1 MKHARKLAGIL
12 LAMVMALALALPAFA
27 DETANDNGSTNT
39 SNTVEISA
47 PAGSTRTYDVY
58 QIFTG
63 TLSGN
68 VLSDVKW
75 GKNGTGTVGEA
86 VPEGTLKALTDVN
99 SLSDTEKLA
108 EISKYVKMDSEK
120 FGTVSD
126 GSPLKAP
133 TGYYLIKDNGPLND
147 GEAYSLYVVQIV
159 GPTTISPK
167 VGTVTSEK
175 KVDDKNDSNTTQDEV
190 KWEDSA
196 DYDIGDYVPFQ
207 LKATIAQDYDNYKV
221 YKLTFHDKESAGL
234 TFKPETVVVKIDGH
248 VVNSGDYTVT
258 SPASDRDTFDVSFT
272 DLKTVT
278 AADNYKAHAGSVITV
293 EYSSTLNDQAVLGS
307 AGNPNTMH
315 ITYSNN
321 PNDDQGGENGKT
333 PDDKVIVFTY
343 KVVANKVTK
352 NSAYDASKDPE
363 KTGIDSDG
371 HKEFIPLEGAGFT
384 LYKKNASGEYVAV
397 GSEVK
402 GGEMTTFTWT
412 GLDDGDY
419 KISETTTPDG
429 YNTAADIEFTI
440 TAAHDVLSTNPTLTS
455 LSGGNKFT
463 GEVNTGVITTDIQN
477 NKGSTLP
484 ETGGIGTTIF
494 YVVGSILVLA
504 AVVLLITKKR
514 MSEDK

>member
-1 MKHARKLAGIL
+1 MKHMKKLASLL
-12 LAMVMALALALPAFA
+12 LALVMVFALATTAFA
-27 DETANDNGSTNT
+27 ADTTIT
-39 SNTVEISA
+39 A

-63 TLSGN
+63 DLAGD
-68 VLSDVKW
+68 VLSNVKW
-75 GKNGTGTVGEA
+75 GKNDTGTVGEA
-86 VPEGTLKALTDVN
+86 VLQATLDALAAVN
-99 SLSDTEKLA
+99 SLSDTKKLE
-108 EISKYVKMDSEK
+108 EISKYVNLNSEK

-126 GSPLKAP
+126 GSPLTAP
-133 TGYYLIKDNGPLND
+133 TGYYLIRDNGLVGD
-147 GEAYSLYVVQIV
+147 GEAYRLYVVQVV

-167 VGTVTSEK
+167 VGTTTSEK

-196 DYDIGDYVPFQ
+196 DYDIGDDVPFQ

-234 TFKPETVVVKIDGH
+234 TFKPDTVVVKIDGTTVDSSKYE
-248 VVNSGDYTVT
+248 VVTTGLTDG
-258 SPASDRDTFDVSFT
+258 DTFEVRFAN
-272 DLKTVT
+272 LKST
-278 AADNYKAHAGSVITV
+278 AAKADSVITV

-307 AGNPNTMH
+307 TGNPNTMH

-333 PDDKVIVFTY
+333 PDDTVIVFTY

-352 NSAYDASKDPE
+352 NPAYVEGGSE
-363 KTGIDSDG
+363 S
-371 HKEFIPLEGAGFT
+371 EYIPLKGAGFT

-402 GGEMTTFTWT
+402 GDEMTTFEWK

-419 KISETTTPDG
+419 KISETTTPAG
-429 YNTAADIEFTI
+429 YNTIADIEFTI
-440 TAAHDVLSTNPTLTS
+440 TAEHEVLSDNPTLTS
-455 LSGGNKFT
+455 LSGGDKFT
-463 GEVNTGVITTDIQN
+463 GKVETGALSADIEN

-484 ETGGIGTTIF
+484 ETGGMGTTIF
-494 YVVGSILVLA
+494 YVLGSVLVIGA
-504 AVVLLITKKR
+504 TVLLITKKR
-514 MSEDK
+514 MGASK

>member
-1 MKHARKLAGIL
+1 MKHMKKLASFL
-12 LAMVMALALALPAFA
+12 LALVMVFSLATTAFA
-27 DETANDNGSTNT
+27 ADPTIT
-39 SNTVEISA
+39 A

-63 TLSGN
+63 DLSGK
-68 VLSDVKW
+68 VLSNVKW

-86 VPEGTLKALTDVN
+86 VPQDTLDALAKVN

-108 EISKYVKMDSEK
+108 AISKYVNLNSEK

-126 GSPLKAP
+126 GSPLNAP
-133 TGYYLIKDNGPLND
+133 TGYYLIKDNGPVGD

-167 VGTVTSEK
+167 VSTVTSEK

-196 DYDIGDYVPFQ
+196 DYDIGDDVPFQ

-234 TFKPETVVVKIDGH
+234 TFKPDTVVVKIDGTTVDSSKYE
-248 VVNSGDYTVT
+248 VVTTGLTDG
-258 SPASDRDTFDVSFT
+258 DTFEVRFA
-272 DLKTVT
+272 DLKST
-278 AADNYKAHAGSVITV
+278 AAKAGSVITV

-307 AGNPNTMH
+307 TGNPNTMH
-315 ITYSNN
+315 VTYSNN
-321 PNDDQGGENGKT
+321 PNDEQGGENGKT
-333 PDDKVIVFTY
+333 PDDTVIVFTY

-352 NSAYDASKDPE
+352 NPDYDPE
-363 KTGIDSDG
+363 VEGS
-371 HKEFIPLEGAGFT
+371 EQYIPLKGAGFT
-384 LYKKNASGEYVAV
+384 LYKKNASGKYVAV

-402 GGEMTTFTWT
+402 GDEMTTFEWK

-419 KISETTTPDG
+419 KISETTTPAG
-429 YNTAADIEFTI
+429 YNTIADIEFTI
-440 TAAHDVLSTNPTLTS
+440 TAEHDVLSDNPTLPS

-463 GEVNTGVITTDIQN
+463 GEVSTGAVSADIEN
-477 NKGSTLP
+477 NAGSTLP

-494 YVVGSILVLA
+494 YVIGSILVLG
-504 AVVLLITKKR
+504 AVVLLVTKKR
-514 MSEDK
+514 MGASK

>member
-27 DETANDNGSTNT
+27 ADTTITAP
-39 SNTVEISA
+39 E
-47 PAGSTRTYDVY
+47 GSTRTYDVY

-63 TLSGN
+63 DLSEG
-68 VLSDVKW
+68 VLSNVKW
-75 GKNGTGTVGEA
+75 GKNGTGN
-86 VPEGTLKALTDVN
+86 EGDKVSQETIDALTAVN
-99 SLSDTEKLA
+99 SKTDTEKLA
-108 EISKYVKMDSEK
+108 EISKYVKMDSEQ
-120 FGTVSD
+120 FGTVSN
-126 GSPLKAP
+126 GTPLTAP
-133 TGYYLIKDNGPLND
+133 TGYYLIKDKGPVGD
-147 GEAYSLYVVQIV
+147 GEAYSLYVVQVV

-175 KVDDKNDSNTTQDEV
+175 KVDDKNDSNNTQDEV

-196 DYDIGDYVPFQ
+196 DYDIGDDVPFQ
-207 LKATIAQDYDNYKV
+207 LKATIARDYDNYKV
-221 YKLTFHDKESAGL
+221 YKLTFHDQESTGL
-234 TFKPETVVVKIDGH
+234 TFKPETVVVKIDGTTVDSSKYE
-248 VVNSGDYTVT
+248 VVTTGLTDG
-258 SPASDRDTFDVSFT
+258 DTFEVRFA
-272 DLKTVT
+272 DLKST
-278 AADNYKAHAGSVITV
+278 AAHAGSVITV
-293 EYSSTLNDQAVLGS
+293 EYSSTLNDRAVLGS
-307 AGNPNTMH
+307 TGNPNTMH

-352 NSAYDASKDPE
+352 NPAYVEGGSEP
-363 KTGIDSDG
+363 
-371 HKEFIPLEGAGFT
+371 EFIPLQGAGFT
-384 LYKKNASGEYVAV
+384 LYKKNASGNYVAV
-397 GSEVK
+397 GEELT

-419 KISETTTPDG
+419 KISETTTPAG
-429 YNTAADIEFTI
+429 YNTIADIEFTI
-440 TAAHDVLSTNPTLTS
+440 TATHDTESADPKLTK
-455 LSGGNKFT
+455 LKGGKKFT
-463 GEVNTGVITTDIQN
+463 GEVSTGAVSADIEN

>member
-1 MKHARKLAGIL
+1 MKHMKKLASFL
-12 LAMVMALALALPAFA
+12 LALVMVFSLATTAFA
-27 DETANDNGSTNT
+27 ADTTIT
-39 SNTVEISA
+39 A

-63 TLSGN
+63 DLSGK
-68 VLSDVKW
+68 VLSNVKW

-86 VPEGTLKALTDVN
+86 VPQDTLDALAKVN

-108 EISKYVKMDSEK
+108 EISKYVNLNSEK

-126 GSPLKAP
+126 GSPLNAP
-133 TGYYLIKDNGPLND
+133 TGYYLIKDNGPVGD

-167 VGTVTSEK
+167 VSTVTSEK

-196 DYDIGDYVPFQ
+196 DYDIGDDVPFQ

-234 TFKPETVVVKIDGH
+234 TFKPDTVVVKIDGTTVDSSKYE
-248 VVNSGDYTVT
+248 VVTTGLTDG
-258 SPASDRDTFDVSFT
+258 DTFEVRFA
-272 DLKTVT
+272 DLKST
-278 AADNYKAHAGSVITV
+278 AAKAGSVITV

-307 AGNPNTMH
+307 TGNPNTMH
-315 ITYSNN
+315 VTYSNN
-321 PNDDQGGENGKT
+321 PNDEQGGENGKT
-333 PDDKVIVFTY
+333 PDDTVIVFTY

-352 NSAYDASKDPE
+352 NPDYDPE
-363 KTGIDSDG
+363 VEGS
-371 HKEFIPLEGAGFT
+371 EQYIPLKGAGFT
-384 LYKKNASGEYVAV
+384 LYKKNASGKYVAV

-402 GGEMTTFTWT
+402 GDEMTTFEWK

-419 KISETTTPDG
+419 KISETTTPAG
-429 YNTAADIEFTI
+429 YNTIADIEFTI
-440 TAAHDVLSTNPTLTS
+440 TAEHDVLSDNPTLTS

-463 GEVNTGVITTDIQN
+463 GEVSTGAVSADIEN
-477 NKGSTLP
+477 NAGSTLP

-494 YVVGSILVLA
+494 YVIGSILVLG
-504 AVVLLITKKR
+504 AVVLLVTKKR
-514 MSEDK
+514 MGASK

>member
-1 MKHARKLAGIL
+1 MKHMKKLASFL
-12 LAMVMALALALPAFA
+12 LALVMVFSLATTAFA
-27 DETANDNGSTNT
+27 ADTTIT
-39 SNTVEISA
+39 A

-63 TLSGN
+63 DLSGK
-68 VLSDVKW
+68 VLSNVKW

-86 VPEGTLKALTDVN
+86 VPQDTLDALAKVN

-108 EISKYVKMDSEK
+108 AISKYVNLNSEK

-126 GSPLKAP
+126 GSPLNAP
-133 TGYYLIKDNGPLND
+133 TGYYLIKDNGPVGD

-167 VGTVTSEK
+167 VSTVTSEK

-196 DYDIGDYVPFQ
+196 DYDIGDDVPFQ

-234 TFKPETVVVKIDGH
+234 TFKPDTVVVKIDGTTVDSSKYE
-248 VVNSGDYTVT
+248 VVTTGLTDG
-258 SPASDRDTFDVSFT
+258 DTFEVRFA
-272 DLKTVT
+272 DLKST
-278 AADNYKAHAGSVITV
+278 AAKAGSVITV

-307 AGNPNTMH
+307 TGNPNTMH
-315 ITYSNN
+315 VTYSNN
-321 PNDDQGGENGKT
+321 PNDEQGGENGKT
-333 PDDKVIVFTY
+333 PDDTVIVFTY

-352 NSAYDASKDPE
+352 NPAYVEGGSE
-363 KTGIDSDG
+363 S
-371 HKEFIPLEGAGFT
+371 EYIPLKGAGFT
-384 LYKKNASGEYVAV
+384 LYKKNASGKYVAV

-402 GGEMTTFTWT
+402 GDEMTTFEWK

-419 KISETTTPDG
+419 KISETTTPAG
-429 YNTAADIEFTI
+429 YNTIADIEFTI
-440 TAAHDVLSTNPTLTS
+440 TAEHDVLSDNPTLTS

-463 GEVNTGVITTDIQN
+463 GEVSTGAVSADIEN
-477 NKGSTLP
+477 NAGSTLP

-494 YVVGSILVLA
+494 YVIGSILVLG
-504 AVVLLITKKR
+504 AVVLLVTKKR
-514 MSEDK
+514 MGASK

>member
-1 MKHARKLAGIL
+1 MKHMKKLASLL
-12 LAMVMALALALPAFA
+12 LALVMVFALATTAFA
-27 DETANDNGSTNT
+27 ADTTIT
-39 SNTVEISA
+39 A

-63 TLSGN
+63 DLAGD
-68 VLSDVKW
+68 VLSNVKW

-86 VPEGTLKALTDVN
+86 VPQATLDALAAVN
-99 SLSDTEKLA
+99 SLSDTKKLE
-108 EISKYVKMDSEK
+108 EISKYVNLNSEK

-126 GSPLKAP
+126 GSPLNAP
-133 TGYYLIKDNGPLND
+133 TGYYLIKDNGPVGD

-167 VGTVTSEK
+167 VSTVTSEK

-196 DYDIGDYVPFQ
+196 DYDIGDDVPFQ

-234 TFKPETVVVKIDGH
+234 TFKPDTVVVKIDGTTVDSSKYE
-248 VVNSGDYTVT
+248 VVTTGLTDG
-258 SPASDRDTFDVSFT
+258 DTFEVRFA
-272 DLKTVT
+272 DLKST
-278 AADNYKAHAGSVITV
+278 AAKAGSVITV

-307 AGNPNTMH
+307 TGNPNTMH
-315 ITYSNN
+315 VTYSNN
-321 PNDDQGGENGKT
+321 PNDEQGGENGKT
-333 PDDKVIVFTY
+333 PDDTVIVFTY

-352 NSAYDASKDPE
+352 NPDYDPE
-363 KTGIDSDG
+363 VEGS
-371 HKEFIPLEGAGFT
+371 EQYIPLKGAGFT
-384 LYKKNASGEYVAV
+384 LYKKNASGKYVAV

-402 GGEMTTFTWT
+402 GDEMTTFEWK

-419 KISETTTPDG
+419 KISETTTPAG
-429 YNTAADIEFTI
+429 YNTIADIEFTI
-440 TAAHDVLSTNPTLTS
+440 TAEHDVLPDNPTLTS

-463 GEVNTGVITTDIQN
+463 GEVSTGAVSADIEN
-477 NKGSTLP
+477 NAGSTLP

-494 YVVGSILVLA
+494 YVIGGGLMVA
-504 AVVLLITKKR
+504 AAILLITKKR
-514 MSEDK
+514 MENR

>member
-1 MKHARKLAGIL
+1 MKHMKKLASLL
-12 LAMVMALALALPAFA
+12 LALVMVFALATTAFA
-27 DETANDNGSTNT
+27 ADTTIT
-39 SNTVEISA
+39 A

-63 TLSGN
+63 DLAGD
-68 VLSDVKW
+68 VLSNVKW

-86 VPEGTLKALTDVN
+86 VPQATLDALAAVN
-99 SLSDTEKLA
+99 SLSDTKKLE
-108 EISKYVKMDSEK
+108 EISKYVNLNSEK

-126 GSPLKAP
+126 GSPLTAP
-133 TGYYLIKDNGPLND
+133 TGYYLIRDNGLVGD
-147 GEAYSLYVVQIV
+147 GEAYSLYVVQVV

-167 VGTVTSEK
+167 VGTTTSEK

-196 DYDIGDYVPFQ
+196 DYDIGDDVPFQ

-234 TFKPETVVVKIDGH
+234 TFKPDTVVVKIDGTTVDSSKYE
-248 VVNSGDYTVT
+248 VVTTGLTDG
-258 SPASDRDTFDVSFT
+258 DTFEVRFAN
-272 DLKTVT
+272 LKST
-278 AADNYKAHAGSVITV
+278 AAKADSVITV

-307 AGNPNTMH
+307 TGNPNTMH

-333 PDDKVIVFTY
+333 PDDTVIVFTY

-352 NSAYDASKDPE
+352 NPAYVEGGSGSE
-363 KTGIDSDG
+363 Y
-371 HKEFIPLEGAGFT
+371 IPLKGAGFT

-402 GGEMTTFTWT
+402 GDEMTTFEWK

-419 KISETTTPDG
+419 KISETTTPAG
-429 YNTAADIEFTI
+429 YNTIADIEFTI
-440 TAAHDVLSTNPTLTS
+440 TAEHEVLSDNPTLTS
-455 LSGGNKFT
+455 LSGGDKFT
-463 GEVNTGVITTDIQN
+463 GKVETGALSADIEN

-484 ETGGIGTTIF
+484 ETGGMGTTIF
-494 YVVGSILVLA
+494 YVLGSVLVIGA
-504 AVVLLITKKR
+504 AVLLITKKR
-514 MSEDK
+514 MGASK

>member
-1 MKHARKLAGIL
+1 MKHMKKLASFL
-12 LAMVMALALALPAFA
+12 LALVMVFSLATTAFA
-27 DETANDNGSTNT
+27 ADTTIT
-39 SNTVEISA
+39 A

-63 TLSGN
+63 DLSGK
-68 VLSDVKW
+68 VLSNVKW

-86 VPEGTLKALTDVN
+86 VPQDTLDALAKVN

-108 EISKYVKMDSEK
+108 AISKYVNLNSEK

-126 GSPLKAP
+126 GSPLNAP
-133 TGYYLIKDNGPLND
+133 TGYYLIKDNGPVGD

-167 VGTVTSEK
+167 VSTVTSQK

-196 DYDIGDYVPFQ
+196 DYDIGDDVPFQ

-234 TFKPETVVVKIDGH
+234 TFKPETVVVKIDGTTVDSSKYE
-248 VVNSGDYTVT
+248 VVTTGLTDG
-258 SPASDRDTFDVSFT
+258 DTFEVRFA
-272 DLKTVT
+272 DLKST
-278 AADNYKAHAGSVITV
+278 AAKAGSVITV

-307 AGNPNTMH
+307 TGNPNTMH
-315 ITYSNN
+315 VTYSNN
-321 PNDDQGGENGKT
+321 PNDEQGGENGKT
-333 PDDKVIVFTY
+333 PDDTVIVFTY

-352 NSAYDASKDPE
+352 NPDYDPE
-363 KTGIDSDG
+363 VEGS
-371 HKEFIPLEGAGFT
+371 EQYIPLKGAGFT
-384 LYKKNASGEYVAV
+384 LYKKNASGKYVAV

-402 GGEMTTFTWT
+402 GDEMTTFEWK

-419 KISETTTPDG
+419 KISETTTPAG
-429 YNTAADIEFTI
+429 YNTIADIEFTI
-440 TAAHDVLSTNPTLTS
+440 TAEHDVLSDNPTLTS

-463 GEVNTGVITTDIQN
+463 GEVSTGAVSADIEN
-477 NKGSTLP
+477 NAGSTLP

-494 YVVGSILVLA
+494 YVIGSILVLG
-504 AVVLLITKKR
+504 AVVLLVTKKR
-514 MSEDK
+514 MGASK

>member
-1 MKHARKLAGIL
+1 MKHMKKLASLL
-12 LAMVMALALALPAFA
+12 LALVMVFALATTAFA
-27 DETANDNGSTNT
+27 ADTTIT
-39 SNTVEISA
+39 A

-63 TLSGN
+63 DLSGK
-68 VLSDVKW
+68 VLSNVKW

-86 VPEGTLKALTDVN
+86 VPQATLDALAAVN

-108 EISKYVKMDSEK
+108 EISKYVNLNSEK
-120 FGTVSD
+120 FGTVSN
-126 GSPLKAP
+126 GSSLTAP
-133 TGYYLIKDNGPLND
+133 TGYYLIKDNGPVGD
-147 GEAYSLYVVQIV
+147 GEAYSLYVVQVV

-167 VGTVTSEK
+167 VGTTTSEK
-175 KVDDKNDSNTTQDEV
+175 EVDDKNDSNTTQDEV

-196 DYDIGDYVPFQ
+196 DYDIGDDVPFQ

-234 TFKPETVVVKIDGH
+234 TFKPETVVVKIDGTTVDSIKYE
-248 VVNSGDYTVT
+248 VVTAGLTDG
-258 SPASDRDTFDVSFT
+258 DTFEVRFAN
-272 DLKTVT
+272 LKST
-278 AADNYKAHAGSVITV
+278 AAKAGSVITV

-307 AGNPNTMH
+307 TGNPNTMH

-333 PDDKVIVFTY
+333 PDDTVIVFTY

-352 NSAYDASKDPE
+352 NPAYVEGGSEPE
-363 KTGIDSDG
+363 Y
-371 HKEFIPLEGAGFT
+371 IPLKGAGFT

-402 GGEMTTFTWT
+402 GNEMTTFEWK

-419 KISETTTPDG
+419 KISETTTPAG
-429 YNTAADIEFTI
+429 YNTIADIEFTI
-440 TAAHDVLSTNPTLTS
+440 TAEHEVLSDNPTLTS
-455 LSGGNKFT
+455 LSGGDKFT
-463 GEVNTGVITTDIQN
+463 GEVETGALSADIEN

-484 ETGGIGTTIF
+484 ETGGMGTTIF
-494 YVVGSILVLA
+494 YVLGSVLVIGA
-504 AVVLLITKKR
+504 AVLLITKKR
-514 MSEDK
+514 MGASK

>member
-1 MKHARKLAGIL
+1 MKHMKKLASLL
-12 LAMVMALALALPAFA
+12 LALVMVFALATTAFA
-27 DETANDNGSTNT
+27 ADTTIT
-39 SNTVEISA
+39 A

-63 TLSGN
+63 DLAGD
-68 VLSDVKW
+68 VLSNVKW

-86 VPEGTLKALTDVN
+86 VLQATLDALAAVN
-99 SLSDTEKLA
+99 SLSDTKKLE
-108 EISKYVKMDSEK
+108 EISKYVNLNSEK

-126 GSPLKAP
+126 GSPLTAP
-133 TGYYLIKDNGPLND
+133 TGYYLIRDNGLVGD
-147 GEAYSLYVVQIV
+147 GEAYSLYVVQVV

-167 VGTVTSEK
+167 VGTTTSEK

-190 KWEDSA
+190 KWEDFA
-196 DYDIGDYVPFQ
+196 DYDIGDDVPFQ

-234 TFKPETVVVKIDGH
+234 TFKPDTVVVKIDGTTVDSSKYE
-248 VVNSGDYTVT
+248 VVTTGLTDG
-258 SPASDRDTFDVSFT
+258 DTFEVRFAN
-272 DLKTVT
+272 LKST
-278 AADNYKAHAGSVITV
+278 AAKADSVITV

-307 AGNPNTMH
+307 TGNPNTMH

-333 PDDKVIVFTY
+333 PDDTVIVFTY

-352 NSAYDASKDPE
+352 NPAYVEGGSE
-363 KTGIDSDG
+363 S
-371 HKEFIPLEGAGFT
+371 EYIPLKGAGFT

-402 GGEMTTFTWT
+402 GDEMTTFEWK

-419 KISETTTPDG
+419 KISETTTPAG
-429 YNTAADIEFTI
+429 YNTIADIEFTI
-440 TAAHDVLSTNPTLTS
+440 TAKHEVLSDNPTLTS
-455 LSGGNKFT
+455 LSGGDKFT
-463 GEVNTGVITTDIQN
+463 GKVETGALSADIEN

-484 ETGGIGTTIF
+484 ETGGMGTTIF
-494 YVVGSILVLA
+494 YVLGSVLVIGA
-504 AVVLLITKKR
+504 TVLLITKKR
-514 MSEDK
+514 MGASK

>member
-1 MKHARKLAGIL
+1 MKHMKKLASFL
-12 LAMVMALALALPAFA
+12 LALVMVFSLATTAFA
-27 DETANDNGSTNT
+27 ADTTIT
-39 SNTVEISA
+39 A

-63 TLSGN
+63 DLSGK
-68 VLSDVKW
+68 VLSNVKW

-86 VPEGTLKALTDVN
+86 VPQDTLDALAKVN

-108 EISKYVKMDSEK
+108 AISKYVNLNSEK

-126 GSPLKAP
+126 GSPLNAP
-133 TGYYLIKDNGPLND
+133 TGYYLIKDNGPVGD

-167 VGTVTSEK
+167 VSTVTSEK

-196 DYDIGDYVPFQ
+196 DYDIGDDVPFQ

-234 TFKPETVVVKIDGH
+234 TFKPDTVVVKIDGTTVDSSKYE
-248 VVNSGDYTVT
+248 VVTTGLTDG
-258 SPASDRDTFDVSFT
+258 DTFEVRFA
-272 DLKTVT
+272 DLKST
-278 AADNYKAHAGSVITV
+278 AAKAGSIITV

-307 AGNPNTMH
+307 TGNPNTMH
-315 ITYSNN
+315 VTYSNN
-321 PNDDQGGENGKT
+321 PNDEQGGENGKT
-333 PDDKVIVFTY
+333 PDDTVIVFTY

-352 NSAYDASKDPE
+352 NPDYDPE
-363 KTGIDSDG
+363 VEGS
-371 HKEFIPLEGAGFT
+371 EQYIPLKGAGFT
-384 LYKKNASGEYVAV
+384 LYKKNASGKYVAV

-402 GGEMTTFTWT
+402 GDEMTTFEWK

-419 KISETTTPDG
+419 KISETTTPAG
-429 YNTAADIEFTI
+429 YNTIADIEFTI
-440 TAAHDVLSTNPTLTS
+440 TAEHDVLSDNPTLTS

-463 GEVNTGVITTDIQN
+463 GEVSTGAVSADIEN
-477 NKGSTLP
+477 NAGSTLP

-494 YVVGSILVLA
+494 YVIGSILVLG
-504 AVVLLITKKR
+504 AVVLLVTKKR
-514 MSEDK
+514 MSASK

>member
-1 MKHARKLAGIL
+1 MKHTKKLASLL
-12 LAMVMALALALPAFA
+12 LALVMVFALATTAFA
-27 DETANDNGSTNT
+27 AATTIT
-39 SNTVEISA
+39 A

-63 TLSGN
+63 DLSGK
-68 VLSDVKW
+68 VLSNVKW

-86 VPEGTLKALTDVN
+86 VPQDTLDALAKVN

-108 EISKYVKMDSEK
+108 AISKYVDLNSEK

-126 GSPLKAP
+126 GSPLNAP
-133 TGYYLIKDNGPLND
+133 TGYYLIKDNGPVGD

-167 VGTVTSEK
+167 VSTVTSEK

-196 DYDIGDYVPFQ
+196 DYDIGDDVPFQ

-221 YKLTFHDKESAGL
+221 YKLTFHDKESTGL
-234 TFKPETVVVKIDGH
+234 TFKPDTVVVKIDGTTVDSSKYE
-248 VVNSGDYTVT
+248 VVTTGLTDG
-258 SPASDRDTFDVSFT
+258 DTFEVCFA
-272 DLKTVT
+272 DLKST
-278 AADNYKAHAGSVITV
+278 AAKAGSVITV

-307 AGNPNTMH
+307 TGNPNTMH
-315 ITYSNN
+315 VTYSNN
-321 PNDDQGGENGKT
+321 PNDEQGGENGKT
-333 PDDKVIVFTY
+333 PDDTVIVFTY

-352 NSAYDASKDPE
+352 NPDYDPE
-363 KTGIDSDG
+363 VEGS
-371 HKEFIPLEGAGFT
+371 EQYIPLKGAGFT

-402 GGEMTTFTWT
+402 GGEMTTFEWK

-419 KISETTTPDG
+419 KISETTTPAG
-429 YNTAADIEFTI
+429 YNTIADIEFTI
-440 TAAHDVLSTNPTLTS
+440 TAEHDVLSDNPTLTS

-463 GEVNTGVITTDIQN
+463 GEVSTGAVSADIEN

-484 ETGGIGTTIF
+484 VTGGMGTTIF
-494 YVVGSILVLA
+494 YVLGSVLVIGA
-504 AVVLLITKKR
+504 AVLLITKKR
-514 MSEDK
+514 MGASK